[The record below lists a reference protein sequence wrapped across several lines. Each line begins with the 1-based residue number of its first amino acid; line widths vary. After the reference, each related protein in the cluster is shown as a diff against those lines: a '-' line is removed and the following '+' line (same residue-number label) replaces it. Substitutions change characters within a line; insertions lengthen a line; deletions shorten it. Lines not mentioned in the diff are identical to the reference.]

1 MKLSDFKTY
10 IWDFDGVIK
19 ESVAIKEK
27 SYIDLF
33 SHLGQ
38 EGMEFVKN
46 HNKHNSGIS
55 RLEKIPFYM
64 KHFGLPLNDNL
75 ISHYMESFSHSVV
88 QSVIDSPYVPGV
100 VQFLE
105 QSYQSKSNFL
115 ISGTPQLELEHI
127 LTKLN
132 LKQFF
137 KEIFGAPHLKT
148 DALKLIK
155 REYNL
160 ETNNTVFIGDSIVD
174 MKAALENGVKFC
186 LRRNTSNLG
195 QSFVHAFKQIDD
207 FNGE

>member
-1 MKLSDFKTY
+1 MKLSEFKTF

-19 ESVAIKEK
+19 ESAAIKEK

-38 EGMEFVKN
+38 KEMEFIKN
-46 HNKHNSGIS
+46 HNKINSGIS

-64 KHFGLPLNDNL
+64 KHFGLPLNDHL
-75 ISHYMESFSHSVV
+75 VSHYMESFSNSVV

-105 QSYQSKSNFL
+105 QNYQNKSNYL
-115 ISGTPQLELEHI
+115 ISGTPQLELEYI
-127 LTKLN
+127 LTRLN
-132 LKQFF
+132 LKHFF
-137 KEIFGAPHLKT
+137 KEIFGAPHLKI

-155 REYNL
+155 TEYNL
-160 ETNNTVFIGDSIVD
+160 ETDDTIFIGDSIID
-174 MKAALENGVKFC
+174 MEAALGNGIKFC

-195 QSFVHAFKQIDD
+195 QNFVHAFKQIDD

>member
-1 MKLSDFKTY
+1 MKLSDFKTF

-19 ESVAIKEK
+19 ESAAIKEK

-33 SHLGQ
+33 SHFGQ
-38 EGMEFVKN
+38 EGMEFVNN
-46 HNKHNSGIS
+46 HNKVNSGIS

-64 KHFGLPLNDNL
+64 KHFGLPLNDHL
-75 ISHYMESFSHSVV
+75 ISHYMESFSNSVV

-105 QSYQSKSNFL
+105 QNYQSKTNYL

-127 LTKLN
+127 LTRLN
-132 LKQFF
+132 LKHFF
-137 KEIFGAPHLKT
+137 KEIFGAPHIKV

-155 REYNL
+155 KEYNL
-160 ETNNTVFIGDSIVD
+160 ETKNTIFIGDSIID
-174 MKAALENGVKFC
+174 MEAALGNGVKFC

-195 QSFVHAFKQIDD
+195 QNFVHAFKQIDD